1 MSQLTSLAPDSPDR
15 HGRLRIWDRFR
26 RAVQE
31 MSFAPVSS
39 ELQMVAFSP
48 YYPAGPA
55 CSDLALGDSQGRVP
69 RCHQKRGKHHPSRTS
84 ARNGDD
90 RRLPAR

>member
-1 MSQLTSLAPDSPDR
+1 MTVGWRTDITWRARHAGGKNNPAVSKEAPMSQLTSPAPDSPDR

-31 MSFAPVSS
+31 MKFAPVSS

-55 CSDLALGDSQGRVP
+55 SF
-69 RCHQKRGKHHPSRTS
+69 
-84 ARNGDD
+84 
-90 RRLPAR
+90 